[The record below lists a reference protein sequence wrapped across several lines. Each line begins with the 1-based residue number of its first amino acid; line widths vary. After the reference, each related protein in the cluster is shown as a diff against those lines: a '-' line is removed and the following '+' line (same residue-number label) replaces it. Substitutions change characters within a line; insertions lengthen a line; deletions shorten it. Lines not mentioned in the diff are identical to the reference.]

1 MRPRGGPDSP
11 LQSLEKSEH
20 SEQRNKPQYRQGH
33 PNDDLPRPILLPRV
47 AAAHLRL
54 DFSIPFPDD
63 AFRVGLHPSFPF
75 LACSAVISSRSIEYR
90 DANKSRW
97 SVSSL
102 IPPNRMIHPTGR
114 LGSLGKTG

>member
-1 MRPRGGPDSP
+1 MAPISS

-63 AFRVGLHPSFPF
+63 AFRVGTPSI
-75 LACSAVISSRSIEYR
+75 V
-90 DANKSRW
+90 
-97 SVSSL
+97 SVPGL
-102 IPPNRMIHPTGR
+102 FGGH
-114 LGSLGKTG
+114 